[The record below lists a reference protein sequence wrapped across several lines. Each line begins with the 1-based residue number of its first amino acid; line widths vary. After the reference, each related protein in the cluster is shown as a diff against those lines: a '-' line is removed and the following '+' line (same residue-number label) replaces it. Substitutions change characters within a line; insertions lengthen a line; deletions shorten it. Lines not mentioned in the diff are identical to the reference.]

1 MKKSN
6 LIITGAAALVA
17 LVAVTGVVAS
27 SYAFG
32 GNFGMPGAGR
42 GNMAPKNEEFRAD
55 MEARR
60 EAVDSAIGANDYD
73 AWVKAV
79 GENAPIL
86 EKINKD
92 NFSKFVEAHNL
103 MNQARDIMKE
113 LGVERGPMMGSGRGM
128 DFRGHR

>member
-6 LIITGAAALVA
+6 LIITSAAALVA
-17 LVAVTGVVAS
+17 LVAVTGIAAS

-32 GNFGMPGAGR
+32 GNFGIPGAGR
-42 GNMAPKNEEFRAD
+42 GSVVAQNEEFRAD
-55 MEARR
+55 MEAKRT
-60 EAVDSAIGANDYD
+60 AIDSAIEINDYD
-73 AWVKAV
+73 AWAKAI

-92 NFSKFVEAHNL
+92 NFSKFAEAHNL

-113 LGVERGPMMGSGRGM
+113 LGVERGPMMGSGRGIG
-128 DFRGHR
+128 FGGCR